1 MEYRDKI
8 EQYIDSHRQEMLND
22 IVTLCRINSEK
33 MPYKEGMPYGE
44 GVCAALGQALTMAEN
59 YGFAVRNYDNYVGTA
74 DLNEKEAGLDI
85 LAHLDVVPAG
95 EGWEITKPFEPLE
108 KDGKLYGRGTA
119 DDKGPAV
126 AALYAMRAVKELG
139 IPLSRNVRLILG
151 TDEECGSSDIP
162 HYYAVEKEAPMTFS
176 PDANFPVI
184 NTEKGMFRGHFTGEW
199 EKSSALPRLCSIHA
213 GVKIN
218 VLPGKGEAVFQGVTT
233 EAMEQA
239 VKETEAAIGV
249 HFEVEYSDYTPE
261 KGDQMAKVT
270 AVGEGA
276 HAAHPEGGNNAL
288 TALIYLANRLPLA
301 PCGQTEA
308 LKKLEECFPH
318 GDFQGKALGIAM
330 EDEVSGPLT
339 LTFSMLEVTE
349 TGLEGWFDSRCP
361 ICANEE
367 NVLKPTK
374 ALMESRGFQ
383 FLTDSMTP
391 PHHVPGDSHFVQTL
405 LKVYEEYTGQKGE
418 CQSTGGGTYV
428 HDLENGVAFGAAM
441 PETDNRMH
449 GADEF
454 AVIDELLT
462 SAKIFAQAIAELC
475 R

>member
-8 EQYIDSHRQEMLND
+8 EEYIDSHRQEMLND
-22 IVTLCRINSEK
+22 IITLCRINSEK
-33 MPYKEGMPYGE
+33 MPYKEGMPFGE
-44 GVCAALGQALTMAEN
+44 GVCAALGMALGMAER
-59 YGFAVRNYDNYVGTA
+59 YGFSVCNYDNYVGTA
-74 DLNEKEAGLDI
+74 DLNDREPGLDI

-126 AALYAMRAVKELG
+126 AALYAMRAVKELE
-139 IPLSRNVRLILG
+139 IPVSKNVRLILG

-162 HYYAVEKEAPMTFS
+162 HYYAAVDEAPMTFS
-176 PDANFPVI
+176 PDASFPVI
-184 NTEKGMFRGHFTGEW
+184 NTEKGMLRGHFTAEW
-199 EKSSALPRLCSIHA
+199 EKSSVLPRLCAIHA

-218 VLPGKGEAVFQGVTT
+218 VLPGKAEAVFQGVDTDVLEKAMK
-233 EAMEQA
+233 EAE
-239 VKETEAAIGV
+239 EAIGI
-249 HFEVEYSDYTPE
+249 HFEAEYSDYTLE
-261 KGDQMAKVT
+261 KGDQTAKVT

-288 TALIYLANRLPLA
+288 TGLIYLANRLPLA
-301 PCGQTEA
+301 PCAQTEM

-318 GDFQGKALGIAM
+318 GDVSGEALGIQM
-330 EDEVSGPLT
+330 EDELSGKLT

-361 ICANEE
+361 VCANEE
-367 NVLKPTK
+367 NALQPVKK
-374 ALMESRGFQ
+374 LMEGKGFS
-383 FLTDSMTP
+383 FLTDSMIP

-405 LKVYEEYTGQKGE
+405 LKVYEEYTGLKGQCE
-418 CQSTGGGTYV
+418 STGGGTYV
-428 HDLENGVAFGAAM
+428 HDLKNGVAFGASM
-441 PETDNRMH
+441 PGTENRMH